1 MKHAM
6 NIKGLLLGAVLLAG
20 PVAQAGNPDRA
31 GSAGATQLL
40 VNPWA
45 RSSGWGLAN
54 SATVRGVEAMF
65 GNIAGLSMV
74 NKTEVLF
81 TNTRLSDA
89 GMNVNSVG
97 FGQKLGSSGVL
108 GVSATVLGFGELE
121 NTTVETPEGGRGG
134 FVPSLANIGIGYS
147 KSFSNSIFG
156 GILVRMVSESTSNV
170 RTQGICFDAGIHYV
184 TGPTD
189 NVHFGIALKNV
200 GPAMQYSGDGLAVQ
214 GLLTSGSD
222 QLTLQQRSG
231 KFEIPSLLNIGAAYD
246 WNIGEMHRVTFAG
259 NFASNSFTKDQGTVG
274 VEYAFRKMIH
284 VRGGYMYE
292 KGVTSAEDRETWF
305 TGPSAG
311 LSIDLPFGEE
321 KKSAVAI
328 DYAYRTTNP
337 FNGFHSL
344 GIRISL

>member
-6 NIKGLLLGAVLLAG
+6 NIKNLLAG
-20 PVAQAGNPDRA
+20 AAMLAALGAQAGNPDRA

-40 VNPWA
+40 MNPWA

-54 SATVRGVEAMF
+54 SASVRGVEAMF
-65 GNIAGLSMV
+65 GNVAGLSMV

-81 TNTRLSDA
+81 TNTTLSGA
-89 GMNVNSVG
+89 GMKMNSVG
-97 FGQKLGSSGVL
+97 FGQKMGSSGVL
-108 GVSATVLGFGELE
+108 GLSATILGFGELE
-121 NTTVETPEGGRGG
+121 NTTVETPEGGRGA
-134 FVPSLANIGIGYS
+134 FVPSLANIGIAYS

-170 RTQGICFDAGIHYV
+170 RTQGVCFDAGIHYV

-222 QLTLQQRSG
+222 QLTLEQRSG

-246 WNIGEMHRVTFAG
+246 WNISEMHRVTFAG
-259 NFASNSFTKDQGTVG
+259 TFISNSFTKDQGVFG
-274 VEYAFRKMIH
+274 VEYAFRKMVH
-284 VRGGYMYE
+284 LRGGYLYE

-311 LSIDLPFGEE
+311 LSIDFPFGEE
-321 KKSAVAI
+321 KKSAVSI

-337 FNGFHSL
+337 FSGFHSL